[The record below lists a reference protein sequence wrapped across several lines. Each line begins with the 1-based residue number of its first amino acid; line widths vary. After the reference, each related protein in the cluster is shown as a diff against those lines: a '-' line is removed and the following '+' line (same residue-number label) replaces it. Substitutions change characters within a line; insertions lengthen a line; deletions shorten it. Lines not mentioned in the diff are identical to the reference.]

1 MIQVYIISLKES
13 QRRLDTEKLVLES
26 NEKFKGRC
34 VFQIFDAIS
43 PKHEDF
49 EKFVQELYDAQ
60 SMLKSDWFHSDY
72 CYQELLP
79 QEFGCYLSHYLL
91 WKECVKT
98 NQPVVILEDDV
109 TLESNFMQALEDCLK
124 SPFDFVRLYGHYWG
138 GHKTNLC
145 ALPIYTEAEEA
156 DYTEAEETDYY
167 IKAEAPI
174 ENHEVT
180 PPNSTQDTQQDF
192 INETQ
197 QNPKE
202 PFEPCKIAPQK
213 ISFNQVVFKKIKRK
227 LNHFIGNILART
239 EVYKKLVAKYDEL
252 TGKYDELTGK
262 YDELTGKYDEL
273 TGKYDELTGKY
284 DELTGKY
291 DELTGKYDEL
301 TGKYDELT
309 GKYDELTGKYDELTG
324 KYDEL
329 TGKYE
334 SLLAKEANIK
344 ETFWERRA
352 DNEKEAFFLE
362 HFYLT
367 SVYVSTTAGYYIT
380 PKGTKT
386 FIEAT
391 ERFKIIEPVDM
402 FINNP
407 TYHDIANFTYMPCP
421 VSLNK
426 HAFNSTIQ
434 NAKKPDI
441 SLKPPKKSYFDNLFY
456 HQLNTRKCLRAFHK
470 YSKQYD
476 HLKTPKEV

>member
-43 PKHEDF
+43 PKHQDF

-60 SMLKSDWFHSDY
+60 NMLKSDWFHSDY

-79 QEFGCYLSHYLL
+79 REFGCYLSHYLL
-91 WKECVKT
+91 WRECIKT

-109 TLESNFMQALEDCLK
+109 ALESNFMQALEDCLK

-145 ALPIYTEAEEA
+145 ALPIYTEI
-156 DYTEAEETDYY
+156 EET
-167 IKAEAPI
+167 EAPI

-180 PPNSTQDTQQDF
+180 PPPPNSTQDTQQDF

-202 PFEPCKIAPQK
+202 PSDPCKIVPQK
-213 ISFNQVVFKKIKRK
+213 VSFNQVVFKKIKRK

-239 EVYKKLVAKYDEL
+239 EAYKKLVTKYDEL

-262 YDELTGKYDEL
+262 YDELTGKYDDL
-273 TGKYDELTGKY
+273 TGKYDDLTGKY
-284 DELTGKY
+284 DDLTGKY
-291 DELTGKYDEL
+291 DD
-301 TGKYDELT
+301 
-309 GKYDELTGKYDELTG
+309 
-324 KYDEL
+324 L

-352 DNEKEAFFLE
+352 DSEKEAFFLE

-367 SVYVSTTAGYYIT
+367 SVYVSTTAGYYLT
-380 PKGTKT
+380 PKGAKT

-407 TYHDIANFTYMPCP
+407 TYHDIANFTYVPCP

-441 SLKPPKKSYFDNLFY
+441 SLKPPRKSYFDNLFY
-456 HQLNTRKCLRAFHK
+456 HKFNAQKCLKAFHK
-470 YSKQYD
+470 YSKQYAP
-476 HLKTPKEV
+476 LKTPKEV

>member
-1 MIQVYIISLKES
+1 MICVYIISLKES

-34 VFQIFDAIS
+34 FFQIFDAIS

-49 EKFVQELYDAQ
+49 EKFVQELYDSS

-79 QEFGCYLSHYLL
+79 REFGCYLSHYLL

-98 NQPVVILEDDV
+98 DQPIVILEDDV
-109 TLESNFMQALEDCLK
+109 ALESNFMQALEDCLK

-145 ALPIYTEAEEA
+145 ALPIYTEI
-156 DYTEAEETDYY
+156 EETDYTDY
-167 IKAEAPI
+167 TETEAPI

-180 PPNSTQDTQQDF
+180 PPPPNSTQDTQQDF
-192 INETQ
+192 VNETQ

-202 PFEPCKIAPQK
+202 LSNPCKIAPQK

-239 EVYKKLVAKYDEL
+239 EVYKKLVAKYDDL
-252 TGKYDELTGK
+252 TGKYDDLTGK
-262 YDELTGKYDEL
+262 YDDLTGKYDDL
-273 TGKYDELTGKY
+273 TGKYD
-284 DELTGKY
+284 D
-291 DELTGKYDEL
+291 
-301 TGKYDELT
+301 
-309 GKYDELTGKYDELTG
+309 
-324 KYDEL
+324 L

-352 DNEKEAFFLE
+352 DSEKEAFFLE

-367 SVYVSTTAGYYIT
+367 SVYVSTTAGYYLT
-380 PKGTKT
+380 HKGAKT

-407 TYHDIANFTYMPCP
+407 TYHDIANFTYVPCP

-456 HQLNTRKCLRAFHK
+456 HQLNTRKCLKAFRK
-470 YSKQYD
+470 YSRQYAP
-476 HLKTPKEV
+476 LKTPKEV

>member
-1 MIQVYIISLKES
+1 MLYYLGVHLTQVYIISLKES

-43 PKHEDF
+43 PKHEYF
-49 EKFVQELYDAQ
+49 EKLLQELYDAQ
-60 SMLKSDWFHSDY
+60 SMLKSDWFHSDW
-72 CYQELLP
+72 CRGELLP

-91 WKECVKT
+91 WKECVKL

-109 TLESNFMQALEDCLK
+109 ALESNFMQALENCLK

-145 ALPIYTEAEEA
+145 SLPIYTENEE
-156 DYTEAEETDYY
+156 TEASMEKT
-167 IKAEAPI
+167 PI
-174 ENHEVT
+174 ENYEVT
-180 PPNSTQDTQQDF
+180 PPPPNPNPARDTQQDC
-192 INETQ
+192 IIETQ
-197 QNPKE
+197 QDPKE
-202 PFEPCKIAPQK
+202 LSEPCKIAPQK
-213 ISFNQVVFKKIKRK
+213 TSFNQVVFKKIKRK
-227 LNHFIGNILART
+227 LNRFIGSILART
-239 EVYKKLVAKYDEL
+239 EVYKNVVAKYDDL
-252 TGKYDELTGK
+252 TTKYDDLNKNIAE
-262 YDELTGKYDEL
+262 
-273 TGKYDELTGKY
+273 
-284 DELTGKY
+284 
-291 DELTGKYDEL
+291 
-301 TGKYDELT
+301 
-309 GKYDELTGKYDELTG
+309 

-334 SLLAKEANIK
+334 SLLAKETNIK

-352 DNEKEAFFLE
+352 DSEKEAFFLE

-367 SVYVSTTAGYYIT
+367 SVYVATTAGYYLT
-380 PKGTKT
+380 PKGAKT

-407 TYHDIANFTYMPCP
+407 TYHDVANFTYLPCP

-441 SLKPPKKSYFDNLFY
+441 SLKPPRKSYFDNLLY
-456 HQLNTRKCLRAFHK
+456 DQLNTRKCLKAFHK
-470 YSKQYD
+470 YSKQYAP
-476 HLKTPKEV
+476 LKTPKEV

>member
-1 MIQVYIISLKES
+1 MISVYIISLKES

-60 SMLKSDWFHSDY
+60 SMLKSDWYHSDW
-72 CYQELLP
+72 CCGELLP

-109 TLESNFMQALEDCLK
+109 ALESNFMQALEDCLK
-124 SPFDFVRLYGHYWG
+124 SPFDFVKLFGWYWNF
-138 GHKTNLC
+138 HKTNLHT
-145 ALPIYTEAEEA
+145 LPLERDAVESVGETPIEDHVKTEAP
-156 DYTEAEETDYY
+156 
-167 IKAEAPI
+167 EAPI

-180 PPNSTQDTQQDF
+180 PPPPNPAQDTQQDF
-192 INETQ
+192 IIETQ
-197 QNPKE
+197 QDPKE
-202 PFEPCKIAPQK
+202 LSEPCKIAPQK

-239 EVYKKLVAKYDEL
+239 EVYKNLVAKYDDL
-252 TGKYDELTGK
+252 TGKYDDLTGK
-262 YDELTGKYDEL
+262 YDDLTGKYDDL
-273 TGKYDELTGKY
+273 TGKYDDLTGKY
-284 DELTGKY
+284 D
-291 DELTGKYDEL
+291 D
-301 TGKYDELT
+301 
-309 GKYDELTGKYDELTG
+309 
-324 KYDEL
+324 L

-352 DNEKEAFFLE
+352 DSEKEAFFLE

-367 SVYVSTTAGYYIT
+367 SVYVASTAGYYIT
-380 PKGTKT
+380 PKGAKT

-407 TYHDIANFTYMPCP
+407 TYHDVATLTYLPLP

-426 HAFNSTIQ
+426 HCKISTIQ
-434 NAKKPDI
+434 NLKKSDI
-441 SLKPPKKSYFDNLFY
+441 SLIGPKKSYFDNLFY
-456 HQLNTRKCLRAFHK
+456 DQLNTRKCLRAFHK
-470 YSKQYD
+470 YSKQYAP
-476 HLKTPKEV
+476 LKTPKEV

>member
-1 MIQVYIISLKES
+1 MTQVYIISLKES
-13 QRRLDTEKLVLES
+13 KRRLDTEKLVLES
-26 NEKFKGRC
+26 NEKFKDRC

-49 EKFVQELYDAQ
+49 EKFIQELYD
-60 SMLKSDWFHSDY
+60 SSSLLKSDWFHSDY
-72 CYQELLP
+72 CYKELLP
-79 QEFGCYLSHYLL
+79 QEFGCYLSHYFL
-91 WKECVKT
+91 WKECVKL
-98 NQPVVILEDDV
+98 NQPIVILEDDAM
-109 TLESNFMQALEDCLK
+109 LESNFMQALEDCLK

-138 GHKTNLC
+138 GHKTNLH

-156 DYTEAEETDYY
+156 EASIEKT
-167 IKAEAPI
+167 PI
-174 ENHEVT
+174 ENYEVT
-180 PPNSTQDTQQDF
+180 PPPPNPTQDAQQDSIIETQQD
-192 INETQ
+192 
-197 QNPKE
+197 PKE
-202 PFEPCKIAPQK
+202 LSEPCKIAPQK
-213 ISFNQVVFKKIKRK
+213 TSFNPVVFRKIKRK
-227 LNHFIGNILART
+227 LNRFIGSILART
-239 EVYKKLVAKYDEL
+239 EVYKNVVAKYDDL
-252 TGKYDELTGK
+252 TTKYNDLNKNIAEKYDELNKNIAEK
-262 YDELTGKYDEL
+262 YDELNKNIAE
-273 TGKYDELTGKY
+273 
-284 DELTGKY
+284 
-291 DELTGKYDEL
+291 
-301 TGKYDELT
+301 
-309 GKYDELTGKYDELTG
+309 

-352 DNEKEAFFLE
+352 DNEKEALFLE

-367 SVYVSTTAGYYIT
+367 SVYVATTAGYYLT
-380 PKGTKT
+380 PKGAKT

-407 TYHDIANFTYMPCP
+407 TYHDVANFTYLPCP
-421 VSLNK
+421 ISLNK

-456 HQLNTRKCLRAFHK
+456 HKFNARKCLRAFHK

-476 HLKTPKEV
+476 HLKTPKGV

>member
-1 MIQVYIISLKES
+1 MTQVYIISLKES

-43 PKHEDF
+43 PKHQDF
-49 EKFVQELYDAQ
+49 EKFIQELYD
-60 SMLKSDWFHSDY
+60 SSSLLKSDWFHSDY

-79 QEFGCYLSHYLL
+79 QEFGCYLSHYFL

-98 NQPVVILEDDV
+98 NQPVVILEDDI

-138 GHKTNLC
+138 GHKTNLH

-156 DYTEAEETDYY
+156 EASMENHAEAEASMEKT
-167 IKAEAPI
+167 PI

-180 PPNSTQDTQQDF
+180 PPPPNPAQDAQQDS
-192 INETQ
+192 IIETQ

-202 PFEPCKIAPQK
+202 LSDSCKIAPQK
-213 ISFNQVVFKKIKRK
+213 TSFNPVVFRKIKRK
-227 LNHFIGNILART
+227 LNRFIGSILART
-239 EVYKKLVAKYDEL
+239 EVYKNLVSKYDDLNKNIAEKYDDL
-252 TGKYDELTGK
+252 TGKYDDLTGK
-262 YDELTGKYDEL
+262 YDDLTGKYDDL
-273 TGKYDELTGKY
+273 TGKYDDLTGKY
-284 DELTGKY
+284 DDLTGKY
-291 DELTGKYDEL
+291 DD
-301 TGKYDELT
+301 
-309 GKYDELTGKYDELTG
+309 
-324 KYDEL
+324 L

-352 DNEKEAFFLE
+352 DSEKEALFLE

-367 SVYVSTTAGYYIT
+367 SVYVATTAGYYLT
-380 PKGTKT
+380 PKGAKT

-402 FINNP
+402 FMNNP
-407 TYHDIANFTYMPCP
+407 TYHDVANLTYLPCP
-421 VSLNK
+421 ISLNK

-434 NAKKPDI
+434 NAKKLDI
-441 SLKPPKKSYFDNLFY
+441 SLKPPRKSYFDNLFY
-456 HQLNTRKCLRAFHK
+456 HKFNAQKCLKAFHK
-470 YSKQYD
+470 YSKQYAP
-476 HLKTPKEV
+476 LKTPKEV

>member
-72 CYQELLP
+72 CYQELLLR
-79 QEFGCYLSHYLL
+79 EFGCYLSHYLL

-98 NQPVVILEDDV
+98 NQPIVILEDDV
-109 TLESNFMQALEDCLK
+109 ALESNFMQALEDCLK

-138 GHKTNLC
+138 GHKTNLR

-156 DYTEAEETDYY
+156 DYIEAEE
-167 IKAEAPI
+167 AEVPI

-180 PPNSTQDTQQDF
+180 PPPNSTQDTQQDL

-197 QNPKE
+197 QKPKE
-202 PFEPCKIAPQK
+202 PSEPCKIAPQK

-239 EVYKKLVAKYDEL
+239 EVHKKLVAKYDDLTRKYDDL
-252 TGKYDELTGK
+252 TGKYDELTRK
-262 YDELTGKYDEL
+262 YDELTRKYDDLTGKYDEL
-273 TGKYDELTGKY
+273 IGKYD
-284 DELTGKY
+284 D
-291 DELTGKYDEL
+291 
-301 TGKYDELT
+301 
-309 GKYDELTGKYDELTG
+309 
-324 KYDEL
+324 L

-352 DNEKEAFFLE
+352 DSEEEAFFLE

-380 PKGTKT
+380 PKGAEI

-407 TYHDIANFTYMPCP
+407 TYHDIANFTYVPCP

-441 SLKPPKKSYFDNLFY
+441 SLKPPKKSYWDNLFY
-456 HQLNTRKCLRAFHK
+456 HQLNTKKCLRAFHK
-470 YSKQYD
+470 YSKQYAP
-476 HLKTPKEV
+476 LKTPKEV

>member
-43 PKHEDF
+43 PKHQDF

-109 TLESNFMQALEDCLK
+109 ALEFNFMQALEDCIK

-145 ALPIYTEAEEA
+145 TLPIYIEAEEA
-156 DYTEAEETDYY
+156 DYTEIEET
-167 IKAEAPI
+167 EVPI

-180 PPNSTQDTQQDF
+180 PPPPNSTQDTQQDF
-192 INETQ
+192 VNETQ

-202 PFEPCKIAPQK
+202 PSNPCKIVPQK

-239 EVYKKLVAKYDEL
+239 EVYKKLLAKYDDL
-252 TGKYDELTGK
+252 TGKYD
-262 YDELTGKYDEL
+262 D
-273 TGKYDELTGKY
+273 
-284 DELTGKY
+284 
-291 DELTGKYDEL
+291 
-301 TGKYDELT
+301 
-309 GKYDELTGKYDELTG
+309 LTG

-334 SLLAKEANIK
+334 SLLAKETNIK

-352 DNEKEAFFLE
+352 DSEKEAFFLE

-367 SVYVSTTAGYYIT
+367 SVYVSTTAGYYLT
-380 PKGTKT
+380 PKGAKT

-407 TYHDIANFTYMPCP
+407 TYHDIANFTYVPCP

-456 HQLNTRKCLRAFHK
+456 HQLNTKKCLKAFHK

>member
-1 MIQVYIISLKES
+1 MTQVYIISLKES
-13 QRRLDTEKLVLES
+13 QRRLDTEKLVSES

-49 EKFVQELYDAQ
+49 EKFIQELYD
-60 SMLKSDWFHSDY
+60 SSSLLKSDWFHSDY

-138 GHKTNLC
+138 GHKTNLHS
-145 ALPIYTEAEEA
+145 LPIYTETEEA
-156 DYTEAEETDYY
+156 
-167 IKAEAPI
+167 KASMEKTPI
-174 ENHEVT
+174 ENYEVT
-180 PPNSTQDTQQDF
+180 PPPPNPTQDVQQDC
-192 INETQ
+192 IIETQ

-202 PFEPCKIAPQK
+202 PSEPCKIAPQK
-213 ISFNQVVFKKIKRK
+213 VSFNQVVFKKIKRK

-239 EVYKKLVAKYDEL
+239 EAYKKLVAKYDDL
-252 TGKYDELTGK
+252 TTKYDDLTTK
-262 YDELTGKYDEL
+262 YDDLTTKYDDL
-273 TGKYDELTGKY
+273 TTKYDDLTTKY
-284 DELTGKY
+284 DDLTA
-291 DELTGKYDEL
+291 
-301 TGKYDELT
+301 
-309 GKYDELTGKYDELTG
+309 
-324 KYDEL
+324 
-329 TGKYE
+329 KYE
-334 SLLAKEANIK
+334 SLLAKETNIK
-344 ETFWERRA
+344 ETFWESRA
-352 DNEKEAFFLE
+352 DSEKEALFLE

-367 SVYVSTTAGYYIT
+367 SVYVASTAGYYLT
-380 PKGTKT
+380 PKGAKT

-407 TYHDIANFTYMPCP
+407 TYHDIANFTYLPCP
-421 VSLNK
+421 VSLSK
-426 HAFNSTIQ
+426 YAFNSTIQ

-456 HQLNTRKCLRAFHK
+456 DQLNTRKCLKAFHK
-470 YSKQYD
+470 YSRRYAP
-476 HLKTPKEV
+476 LKTSKEV

>member
-43 PKHEDF
+43 PKHQDF

-60 SMLKSDWFHSDY
+60 SMSKSDWFHSDY

-79 QEFGCYLSHYLL
+79 REFGCYLSHYLL

-109 TLESNFMQALEDCLK
+109 ALEPNFMQALEDCLK

-145 ALPIYTEAEEA
+145 ALPIYTEV
-156 DYTEAEETDYY
+156 EET
-167 IKAEAPI
+167 EAPI

-180 PPNSTQDTQQDF
+180 PPPPNSTQDTQQDF

-197 QNPKE
+197 QKE
-202 PFEPCKIAPQK
+202 PSNPCKIAPQK

-239 EVYKKLVAKYDEL
+239 EVYKKLLAKYDDL
-252 TGKYDELTGK
+252 TGKYD
-262 YDELTGKYDEL
+262 D
-273 TGKYDELTGKY
+273 
-284 DELTGKY
+284 
-291 DELTGKYDEL
+291 
-301 TGKYDELT
+301 
-309 GKYDELTGKYDELTG
+309 LTGKYDELTG

-352 DNEKEAFFLE
+352 DSEKEAFFLE

-367 SVYVSTTAGYYIT
+367 SVYVSTTAGYYLT
-380 PKGTKT
+380 PKGAKT

-407 TYHDIANFTYMPCP
+407 TYHDIANFTYVPCP

-456 HQLNTRKCLRAFHK
+456 NQLNTKKCLRAFHK

-476 HLKTPKEV
+476 YLKTPKEV

>member
-1 MIQVYIISLKES
+1 MIGVYIISLKES

-49 EKFVQELYDAQ
+49 EKFVQELYDSS

-109 TLESNFMQALEDCLK
+109 VLEPNFMQALEDCLK

-145 ALPIYTEAEEA
+145 ALPIYTENENEEVEAPMENHAE
-156 DYTEAEETDYY
+156 TEASIEKT
-167 IKAEAPI
+167 PT

-180 PPNSTQDTQQDF
+180 PPPNPAQDAQQDF
-192 INETQ
+192 IIETQ
-197 QNPKE
+197 QDPKE
-202 PFEPCKIAPQK
+202 LSEPCKITPQK
-213 ISFNQVVFKKIKRK
+213 ISFNPVIFRKIKRK

-239 EVYKKLVAKYDEL
+239 EVYKNVVAKYDDLTKKYDDLTKKYDEL
-252 TGKYDELTGK
+252 TT
-262 YDELTGKYDEL
+262 
-273 TGKYDELTGKY
+273 
-284 DELTGKY
+284 
-291 DELTGKYDEL
+291 
-301 TGKYDELT
+301 
-309 GKYDELTGKYDELTG
+309 
-324 KYDEL
+324 
-329 TGKYE
+329 KYE
-334 SLLAKEANIK
+334 SLLAKEVNIK
-344 ETFWERRA
+344 ETFWESRA
-352 DNEKEAFFLE
+352 DSEKEALFLE

-367 SVYVSTTAGYYIT
+367 SVYVATTAGYYLT
-380 PKGTKT
+380 PKGAKT
-386 FIEAT
+386 FIDAT

-402 FINNP
+402 FMNNP
-407 TYHDIANFTYMPCP
+407 TYHDIANFTYLPYP

-441 SLKPPKKSYFDNLFY
+441 SLKPPRKSYYDNLFY
-456 HQLNTRKCLRAFHK
+456 HKFNAQKCLKAFNR
-470 YSKQYD
+470 YSKQYAP
-476 HLKTPKEV
+476 LKTPKES

>member
-1 MIQVYIISLKES
+1 MISVYIISLKES
-13 QRRLDTEKLVLES
+13 QRRLDTEKLVSES

-49 EKFVQELYDAQ
+49 EKFIQELYDAQ
-60 SMLKSDWFHSDY
+60 SMLKSDWFHSDW
-72 CYQELLP
+72 CRGELLP

-98 NQPVVILEDDV
+98 NQPIIILEDDV
-109 TLESNFMQALEDCLK
+109 ALESNFMQALEDCLK
-124 SPFDFVRLYGHYWG
+124 SPFDFVKLFGWYWNF
-138 GHKTNLC
+138 HKTNLRT
-145 ALPIYTEAEEA
+145 LPLERDTVESMGETPIEDHVKTEAP
-156 DYTEAEETDYY
+156 ET
-167 IKAEAPI
+167 PI

-180 PPNSTQDTQQDF
+180 PPNPARDTQQDF
-192 INETQ
+192 IIETQ
-197 QNPKE
+197 QDPKE
-202 PFEPCKIAPQK
+202 LSEPCKIAPQK
-213 ISFNQVVFKKIKRK
+213 TSFNPVIFRKIKRK
-227 LNHFIGNILART
+227 LNRFIGSILART
-239 EVYKKLVAKYDEL
+239 EVYKNIV
-252 TGKYDELTGK
+252 
-262 YDELTGKYDEL
+262 
-273 TGKYDELTGKY
+273 GKY

-334 SLLAKEANIK
+334 SLLAKETNIK

-352 DNEKEAFFLE
+352 DSEEEAFFLE

-367 SVYVSTTAGYYIT
+367 SVYVASTAGYYIT
-380 PKGTKT
+380 PKGAKT

-407 TYHDIANFTYMPCP
+407 TYHDVATLTYLPLP

-426 HAFNSTIQ
+426 HCKISTIQ
-434 NAKKPDI
+434 NLKKSDI
-441 SLKPPKKSYFDNLFY
+441 SLSGPKKSYLDNLLY
-456 HQLNTRKCLRAFHK
+456 DQLNTRKCLKAFHK
-470 YSKQYD
+470 YSRRYAP
-476 HLKTPKEV
+476 LKTPKEV

>member
-43 PKHEDF
+43 PKYQDF
-49 EKFVQELYDAQ
+49 EKFVQELYDVQ

-79 QEFGCYLSHYLL
+79 REFGCYLSHYLL

-109 TLESNFMQALEDCLK
+109 SLESNFMQALEDCLK

-145 ALPIYTEAEEA
+145 ALPIYTEV
-156 DYTEAEETDYY
+156 EETDY
-167 IKAEAPI
+167 IEAEAPV

-180 PPNSTQDTQQDF
+180 PPPPNSTQDTQQDL

-202 PFEPCKIAPQK
+202 PSDPCKIAPQK

-239 EVYKKLVAKYDEL
+239 EVYKKLVAKYDDL
-252 TGKYDELTGK
+252 TGKYDDLTGK
-262 YDELTGKYDEL
+262 YDDLTGKYDDL
-273 TGKYDELTGKY
+273 TGKYD
-284 DELTGKY
+284 D
-291 DELTGKYDEL
+291 
-301 TGKYDELT
+301 
-309 GKYDELTGKYDELTG
+309 
-324 KYDEL
+324 L

-352 DNEKEAFFLE
+352 DSEKEVLFLE

-367 SVYVSTTAGYYIT
+367 SVYVSTTAGYYLT
-380 PKGTKT
+380 PKGAKT

-407 TYHDIANFTYMPCP
+407 TYHDIANFTYVPCP

-426 HAFNSTIQ
+426 HALNSTIQ

-456 HQLNTRKCLRAFHK
+456 HKFNTKKCLRAFHK

>member
-34 VFQIFDAIS
+34 AFQIFDAIS

-79 QEFGCYLSHYLL
+79 REFGCYLSHYLL

-109 TLESNFMQALEDCLK
+109 ALESNFMQALEDCLK

-145 ALPIYTEAEEA
+145 ALPIYTEAEE
-156 DYTEAEETDYY
+156 TDY
-167 IKAEAPI
+167 IEAEAPI

-180 PPNSTQDTQQDF
+180 PPPPPNSTQDTQQDF

-202 PFEPCKIAPQK
+202 PSNPCKIAPQK

-273 TGKYDELTGKY
+273 TGKY
-284 DELTGKY
+284 
-291 DELTGKYDEL
+291 
-301 TGKYDELT
+301 
-309 GKYDELTGKYDELTG
+309 
-324 KYDEL
+324 
-329 TGKYE
+329 E

-352 DNEKEAFFLE
+352 DSEKEAFFLE

-367 SVYVSTTAGYYIT
+367 SVYVSTTAGYYLT
-380 PKGTKT
+380 HNGAKT

-407 TYHDIANFTYMPCP
+407 TYHDIANFTYVPCP

-456 HQLNTRKCLRAFHK
+456 DQLNTKKCLRAFHK
-470 YSKQYD
+470 YSKQYAP
-476 HLKTPKEV
+476 LKTPKEV

>member
-1 MIQVYIISLKES
+1 MIGVYIISLKES

-43 PKHEDF
+43 PKHQDF

-60 SMLKSDWFHSDY
+60 SMLKSDWFHSDW
-72 CYQELLP
+72 CCGELLP

-91 WKECVKT
+91 WKECVKL

-109 TLESNFMQALEDCLK
+109 ALESNFMQALEDCMK
-124 SPFDFVRLYGHYWG
+124 SPFDFVKLFGWYWNF
-138 GHKTNLC
+138 HKTNLRT
-145 ALPIYTEAEEA
+145 LPLERDAVESMGETPIEDHVKTEAP
-156 DYTEAEETDYY
+156 ET
-167 IKAEAPI
+167 PI
-174 ENHEVT
+174 ENYEVT
-180 PPNSTQDTQQDF
+180 PPPPNPTQDAQQDC
-192 INETQ
+192 IIETQ
-197 QNPKE
+197 QE
-202 PFEPCKIAPQK
+202 ELSEPCKIAPQK
-213 ISFNQVVFKKIKRK
+213 TSFNPVIFRKIKRK
-227 LNHFIGNILART
+227 LNRFIGNILART
-239 EVYKKLVAKYDEL
+239 EVYKKLV
-252 TGKYDELTGK
+252 GKYDELTK
-262 YDELTGKYDEL
+262 
-273 TGKYDELTGKY
+273 
-284 DELTGKY
+284 
-291 DELTGKYDEL
+291 
-301 TGKYDELT
+301 
-309 GKYDELTGKYDELTG
+309 KYDELTGKYDELTG

-334 SLLAKEANIK
+334 SLLAKETNIK

-352 DNEKEAFFLE
+352 DSEEEAFFLE

-367 SVYVSTTAGYYIT
+367 SAYVASTAGYYIT
-380 PKGTKT
+380 PKGAKT

-407 TYHDIANFTYMPCP
+407 TYHDIATLTYLPLP

-426 HAFNSTIQ
+426 HCKISTIQ
-434 NAKKPDI
+434 NLKKSDI
-441 SLKPPKKSYFDNLFY
+441 SLIGPKKSYFDNLFY
-456 HQLNTRKCLRAFHK
+456 DQLNTKKCLRAFHK

>member
-79 QEFGCYLSHYLL
+79 REFGCYLSHYLL

-98 NQPVVILEDDV
+98 NQPVLILEDDV
-109 TLESNFMQALEDCLK
+109 VLESNFMQALEDCLK

-145 ALPIYTEAEEA
+145 TLPIYTEAEE
-156 DYTEAEETDYY
+156 TDY
-167 IKAEAPI
+167 IETEVLV

-180 PPNSTQDTQQDF
+180 PPPPNSTQDTQQDL
-192 INETQ
+192 INDTQ

-202 PFEPCKIAPQK
+202 PSNPCKIAPQK

-239 EVYKKLVAKYDEL
+239 EAYKKLVAKYDDL
-252 TGKYDELTGK
+252 TGKYDDLTGK
-262 YDELTGKYDEL
+262 YDDLTGKYDDL
-273 TGKYDELTGKY
+273 TGKYD
-284 DELTGKY
+284 D
-291 DELTGKYDEL
+291 
-301 TGKYDELT
+301 
-309 GKYDELTGKYDELTG
+309 
-324 KYDEL
+324 L

-334 SLLAKEANIK
+334 SLLAKETNIK

-352 DNEKEAFFLE
+352 DSEKEAFFLE

-367 SVYVSTTAGYYIT
+367 SVYVSTTAGYYLT
-380 PKGTKT
+380 PKGAKT

-421 VSLNK
+421 ISLNK

-456 HQLNTRKCLRAFHK
+456 HQLNTKKCLRAFYK
-470 YSKQYD
+470 YSKQYAP
-476 HLKTPKEV
+476 LKTPKEV

>member
-26 NEKFKGRC
+26 NEKFKGHC

-49 EKFVQELYDAQ
+49 EKFVQELYD
-60 SMLKSDWFHSDY
+60 SSSLLKSDWFHSDY

-98 NQPVVILEDDV
+98 NQPIVILEDDV
-109 TLESNFMQALEDCLK
+109 ALESNFMQALEDCLK

-138 GHKTNLC
+138 GHKTNLR
-145 ALPIYTEAEEA
+145 ALPIYTEV
-156 DYTEAEETDYY
+156 EETDY
-167 IKAEAPI
+167 IETEAPI

-180 PPNSTQDTQQDF
+180 PPPNSTQDTQQDLF
-192 INETQ
+192 IKK
-197 QNPKE
+197 QNPQDIYD
-202 PFEPCKIAPQK
+202 PCKLAPKK
-213 ISFNQVVFKKIKRK
+213 ISFNQVFFKKIKRK
-227 LNHFIGNILART
+227 LKHFIGNILART
-239 EVYKKLVAKYDEL
+239 EVYKKLVAKYDDL
-252 TGKYDELTGK
+252 TGKYDDLTGK
-262 YDELTGKYDEL
+262 YDDLTGKYDDL
-273 TGKYDELTGKY
+273 TGKYDDLTGKY
-284 DELTGKY
+284 D
-291 DELTGKYDEL
+291 D
-301 TGKYDELT
+301 
-309 GKYDELTGKYDELTG
+309 
-324 KYDEL
+324 L

-334 SLLAKEANIK
+334 SLLVKEANIK

-352 DNEKEAFFLE
+352 DSEKEAFFLE

-367 SVYVSTTAGYYIT
+367 SVYVSTTAGYYLT
-380 PKGTKT
+380 PKGAKT

-407 TYHDIANFTYMPCP
+407 TYHDIANFTYVPCP

-456 HQLNTRKCLRAFHK
+456 NQLNTRKCLRAFHK
-470 YSKQYD
+470 YSKQYAP
-476 HLKTPKEV
+476 LKTPKEV